1 MIACIMGIYS
11 WSAAK
16 FMTKK
21 VVTANVTSTLRSVC
35 KSMLDNNVG
44 SVVILNSAM
53 EDAVPIGIITE
64 RDVVKLVSLID
75 EFNPVVPIRSFMS
88 TPLVTG
94 NPTMTLFK
102 AMQIMRKN
110 NIRRLPI
117 IEKTGGRQ
125 KLVGIITEKD
135 IANAIE
141 KSHRNSNRGKKRIV
155 RVRHVPETYKLPT
168 QI

>member
-1 MIACIMGIYS
+1 MGIYS
-11 WSAAK
+11 LSVGK

-21 VVTANVTSTLRSVC
+21 VVTAKVTSTLRSVC
-35 KSMLDNNVG
+35 KSMLDNNIG
-44 SVVILNSAM
+44 CVVILNSTLQGV
-53 EDAVPIGIITE
+53 DPVGIITE

-75 EFNPVVPIRSFMS
+75 GFNPEVPIRSFMA
-88 TPLVTG
+88 TPLVTA
-94 NPTMTLFK
+94 NPTMTLFNT
-102 AMQIMRKN
+102 MQIMRRK

-117 IEKTGGRQ
+117 IEKSKSPQ

-135 IANAIE
+135 IAKAIE
-141 KSHRNSNRGKKRIV
+141 KSRKKSKANKRIT